1 MAPIT
6 DDTVEALRDTIH
18 KLESRVQQ
26 LEAKLGHGDGSSTGS
41 SKKPLQSVRMILM
54 GPPGAGLSSHQES
67 LSGLKLTGVHRQGHT
82 STEDP
87 GQILCLPLGR
97 FCQSLIKSVHRRL
110 RYVLGNR
117 GYAAI
122 SSSEEDVAREGSQ
135 EDNGSG
141 WSSQR

>member
-26 LEAKLGHGDGSSTGS
+26 LEAKLAHSDGPSSTSS
-41 SKKPLQSVRMILM
+41 SKKALKSVRMILM
-54 GPPGAGLSSHQES
+54 GPPGAGSSTHQS
-67 LSGLKLTGVHRQGHT
+67 LYGLKLTGVHRQGHT

-97 FCQSLIKSVHRRL
+97 L
-110 RYVLGNR
+110 
-117 GYAAI
+117 
-122 SSSEEDVAREGSQ
+122 SQ
-135 EDNGSG
+135 
-141 WSSQR
+141 QIH